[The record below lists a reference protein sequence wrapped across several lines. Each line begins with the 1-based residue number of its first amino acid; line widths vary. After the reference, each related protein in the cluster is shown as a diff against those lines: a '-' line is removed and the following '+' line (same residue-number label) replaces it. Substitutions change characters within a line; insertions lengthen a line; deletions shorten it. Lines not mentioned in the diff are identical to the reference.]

1 MVPDELR
8 VERLQGAE
16 RLAVA
21 QITGTVENAT
31 LHEGQSAAE
40 ALAAITAD
48 AARFPA
54 DRRRL
59 VLAHSAA
66 RYVGGEHRYEADCV
80 VLLERAGADL
90 HLALDIAIHRT
101 GQPVTNLGNAERR
114 ARLLAMREQ
123 RGQP

>member
-40 ALAAITAD
+40 ALAAITVD
-48 AARFPA
+48 VVRFPA

-80 VLLERAGADL
+80 ALLERAGADL
-90 HLALDIAIHRT
+90 DLALNIAIHRT

-114 ARLLAMREQ
+114 ARLLAMRGDVH
-123 RGQP
+123 R